1 VAAATV
7 LGVAGALAVS
17 APALA
22 ATPLPIP
29 STPVASE
36 VTTTS
41 VTFSWPAPAGPVA
54 DYTIQVI
61 DGWVP
66 WRYLDTTTAT
76 TYTHTDL
83 NPDTV
88 YRYRVIAN
96 PAPGSDYAASD
107 PSGILWVTTDPLP
120 DAVAP
125 TTPGTPFTTRV
136 TTIWATINFAAS
148 TDDNRVAGYWVQRQV
163 DGVWTDWATNNVN
176 TVYLRDLTPDTTYT
190 VVVVA
195 FDPNGNRSSQSPPF
209 TFTTRQLEPE
219 PTCRANLLVFGQQ
232 YLLTVSIENM
242 TAATVLEDWTVT
254 FTLPASHVVASRF
267 NATITRD
274 GEVATAT
281 PASWYGP
288 IHAGGGA
295 TFGANA
301 SYPAGSPLPSGFVLN
316 SSAGSFTCAE
326 TLQ

>member
-1 VAAATV
+1 VAASV
-7 LGVAGALAVS
+7 LGVSGALAAS

-22 ATPLPIP
+22 ATPLPTP

-41 VTFSWPAPAGPVA
+41 VTFAWPAPAGPVA

-76 TYTHTDL
+76 TYTHTGL
-83 NPDTV
+83 IPDTV
-88 YRYRVIAN
+88 YRYRIIAN
-96 PAPGSDYAASD
+96 PAPGSDHAASD

-125 TTPGTPFTTRV
+125 TTPGTPFATQV

-148 TDDNRVAGYWVQRQV
+148 TDNNRVAGYWVQRQV

-176 TVYLRDLTPDTTYT
+176 TVYLRDLTPDTSYT

-219 PTCRANLLVFGQQ
+219 PTCRSDLLTFGQQ

-254 FTLPASHVVASRF
+254 FTLPASHVVAYRV

-281 PASWYGP
+281 PASWYGS
-288 IHAGGGA
+288 IHPGGGA
-295 TFGANA
+295 TVGANA
-301 SYPAGSPLPSGFVLN
+301 SYPAGSPLPSGFVLT
-316 SSAGSFTCAE
+316 SSAGSVSCAE
-326 TLQ
+326 TVR